1 MTSKEALE
9 IIIFRLTSHEEDLEL
24 RETDKK
30 VIEIIKQDL
39 ERLEALKKENV
50 ELRQEVSALEDYS
63 YDVDCEKE
71 FLIKENEKLKKAL
84 EKACKILSWDCPCD
98 QDLINDLD
106 CEDRC
111 QPNIDCTE
119 CWKKYFLKEVVN
131 NESNNT

>member
-39 ERLEALKKENV
+39 ERLEALEKENV

-71 FLIKENEKLKKAL
+71 FLIKENEKLKKVIEILKEHLYVKELDIDYIL
-84 EKACKILSWDCPCD
+84 EFNSLYSNHLTKQEYEL
-98 QDLINDLD
+98 
-106 CEDRC
+106 
-111 QPNIDCTE
+111 
-119 CWKKYFLKEVVN
+119 LKEVLDK
-131 NESNNT
+131 

>member
-71 FLIKENEKLKKAL
+71 LLIKENEKLKKVIEILKEHLYVKELDIDYIL
-84 EKACKILSWDCPCD
+84 EFNSLYSNHLTKQEFEL
-98 QDLINDLD
+98 
-106 CEDRC
+106 
-111 QPNIDCTE
+111 
-119 CWKKYFLKEVVN
+119 LKEVLG
-131 NESNNT
+131 NE

>member
-9 IIIFRLTSHEEDLEL
+9 IIIFRLTSHKEDLEL

-71 FLIKENEKLKKAL
+71 FLIKENEKLKKVIEILKEHLYVKELDIDYIL
-84 EKACKILSWDCPCD
+84 EFNSLYSNHLTKQEFEL
-98 QDLINDLD
+98 
-106 CEDRC
+106 
-111 QPNIDCTE
+111 
-119 CWKKYFLKEVVN
+119 LKEVLEN
-131 NESNNT
+131 A

>member
-71 FLIKENEKLKKAL
+71 LLIKENEKLKKVI
-84 EKACKILSWDCPCD
+84 EI
-98 QDLINDLD
+98 
-106 CEDRC
+106 
-111 QPNIDCTE
+111 
-119 CWKKYFLKEVVN
+119 LKEHLYVKELDIDYILEFN
-131 NESNNT
+131 SLYSNHLTKQEFELLREVLGE

>member
-71 FLIKENEKLKKAL
+71 FLIKENEKLKKVIEILKEHLYVKELDIDYIL
-84 EKACKILSWDCPCD
+84 EFNSLYSNHLTKQEFEL
-98 QDLINDLD
+98 
-106 CEDRC
+106 
-111 QPNIDCTE
+111 
-119 CWKKYFLKEVVN
+119 LKEVLG
-131 NESNNT
+131 E

>member
-71 FLIKENEKLKKAL
+71 FLIKENEKLKKVIEILKEHLYVKELDIDYIL
-84 EKACKILSWDCPCD
+84 EFNSLYSNHLTKQEFEL
-98 QDLINDLD
+98 
-106 CEDRC
+106 
-111 QPNIDCTE
+111 
-119 CWKKYFLKEVVN
+119 LKEVLEN
-131 NESNNT
+131 A

>member
-71 FLIKENEKLKKAL
+71 FLIKENEKLKKIIK
-84 EKACKILSWDCPCD
+84 ENFWVFN
-98 QDLINDLD
+98 NDEVLFKFN
-106 CEDRC
+106 E
-111 QPNIDCTE
+111 NIPVMQE
-119 CWKKYFLKEVVN
+119 EIKEVLE
-131 NESNNT
+131 NE